1 MKFILIAAILVAAAY
16 AFDEATFTEEPDDV
30 FLTVHSTLDAMK
42 KRGAT
47 ESDCKD
53 LAKTSCKEVER
64 ERSTNQKMLDK
75 LQDGSKCPPLG
86 QKTVKK
92 AWAHYT
98 NAKNSW
104 NSSKQT
110 LSNARNKRV
119 TFSSQRYNTMTK
131 GNCGFVFS
139 SRNYINAKRAL
150 DNAVKSEAIW
160 KGKTSGAHKAWKVAV
175 AAAAKLKHNCLC
187 DAKVSARK
195 LWSTV
200 GNAKL
205 IKKQNRAH
213 TKCKMMSCVLKGT
226 NARAAKCQGSL
237 PALRNKVLTT
247 TTTREKCPG
256 DPVAR
261 KAWHTLYSGLQMNDK
276 SKKNTW
282 SGWYTKGNNGY
293 STVKVDQVQFHCGSN
308 TLVKYKLNN
317 GYKGRTLLSI
327 VKGCG
332 LHAGSRNNNRGRWKA
347 GHCTNVGS
355 LMKNQG
361 VNGATNLRIGV
372 GDGSTDAP
380 DWAVFMFV
388 AGNGRGDF
396 HGSKIWDFGG
406 ETQMNDAR
414 RGQTCSITGYGTK

>member
-1 MKFILIAAILVAAAY
+1 M
-16 AFDEATFTEEPDDV
+16 
-30 FLTVHSTLDAMK
+30 
-42 KRGAT
+42 G
-47 ESDCKD
+47 
-53 LAKTSCKEVER
+53 ER

-276 SKKNTW
+276 S
-282 SGWYTKGNNGY
+282 
-293 STVKVDQVQFHCGSN
+293 
-308 TLVKYKLNN
+308 
-317 GYKGRTLLSI
+317 RTLLSI

-347 GHCTNVGS
+347 GHFTNVGS

-414 RGQTCSITGYGTK
+414 RGQTCSITGYGEK